1 MMNSSTSLKGRKAV
15 ALIASSGGGAAT
27 LGHTDAPNLLQTIQD
42 ELSSIEGG
50 GAYVRYALF
59 ASLTSGKGMD
69 SAKED
74 LDQAFLYQVDPSL
87 ISTDGSQDLSYRI
100 AVKGTLKQVNDY
112 CRGQDEILA
121 QAVTNGDI
129 HGIICISCHT
139 GIFRRTLQAAASANI
154 PLTGSGG
161 TSLSQIATKFGIRL
175 VGNSGGSVA
184 TTSYTRAVSYTHALA
199 SHWGRTYQPWKNL
212 GIDRQDPAWTSV
224 LNACL
229 PAFWAVCTAKYVL
242 RNTYSVLESFD
253 FAGITETRESIQF
266 LFHGLE
272 EWALP
277 TACAVV
283 MATSMSS
290 STGKNREKPTSSL
303 IMAAVIASMG
313 CSQSILGGLVAG
325 WLVSYWS
332 ERLLFWCIFNNVPAT
347 MTNMMTAGGIGGIIA
362 LTTMPLATLLRFV
375 TAGVRHSIMW
385 SVTARSRSIRAA
397 SGFVWGC
404 LSCYG
409 SKVGWYHAYHL
420 PLSLIEMELGEASF
434 LGAIDELTLVLVCA
448 GICAGTLLVRTLF
461 SYDGITDADV
471 AICRRGLIVNV
482 CCGDFIEIA
491 YPYMEKHAII
501 NVGGYLASGLSSA
514 WLVASAVSKEELPRS
529 LAYLPLP
536 VSIALAANEW
546 ERMAVA
552 CVIAAGVSMVAT
564 LLHYIVIEIPTSRRQ
579 KRD

>member
-1 MMNSSTSLKGRKAV
+1 MMDSSTSLKGRKAV
-15 ALIASSGGGAAT
+15 AVIASSGGGAAT
-27 LGHTDAPNLLQTIQD
+27 LGHTDAPALLQTIQD
-42 ELSSIEGG
+42 ELTSIQGG

-59 ASLTSGKGMD
+59 ASLPSGKGMD
-69 SAKED
+69 SANED
-74 LDQAFLYQVDPSL
+74 LDQALLYQVDPSF
-87 ISTDGSQDLSYRI
+87 ISADDSQDLSCRI

-112 CRGQDEILA
+112 CRRQDEILA
-121 QAVTNGDI
+121 QAVSNGDI

-139 GIFRRTLQAAASANI
+139 DIFRHTLQAAASANI

-199 SHWGRTYQPWKNL
+199 SHWGRTYQPWEKL

-229 PAFWAVCTAKYVL
+229 PAFWAVCMAKYVL
-242 RNTYSVLESFD
+242 RNTFSFLEGID
-253 FAGITETRESIQF
+253 FAGTTETRDSIQF
-266 LFHGLE
+266 LIHGLE
-272 EWALP
+272 NWALP

-290 STGKNREKPTSSL
+290 LTAANREKPTSSL

-313 CSQSILGGLVAG
+313 CSQSILAGLVAG

-347 MTNMMTAGGIGGIIA
+347 MTNMMTAGGVGGIIA
-362 LTTMPLATLLRFV
+362 LTSIPIATLLRLV
-375 TAGVRHSIMW
+375 TAAVRHSIVW
-385 SVTARSRSIRAA
+385 SVTARSRSTRAA
-397 SGFVWGC
+397 SGFIWGC

-434 LGAIDELTLVLVCA
+434 LGAIDELTLVMVCG

-461 SYDGITDADV
+461 SDDGITDGDV
-471 AICRRGLIVNV
+471 ALCRRGLVVNI

-491 YPYMEKHAII
+491 YPYMERHVII
-501 NVGGYLASGLSSA
+501 NAGGYLASGLSSA
-514 WLVASAVSKEELPRS
+514 WLVTSAASKEDVPRS

-552 CVIAAGVSMVAT
+552 CAIAAGVSMAAT
-564 LLHYIVIEIPTSRRQ
+564 MLHYIVIEVPTARQ